1 MAKNWL
7 SIRVELLHGCGL
19 VMDPPP
25 GRVMLVGPRHTF
37 GDLAEAI
44 DAAYARWDLS
54 HLHLFELPDGR
65 RVGEASDD
73 DWGLETVDESA
84 LRVAET
90 LAEGDAFEYVFDL
103 GDRWAHRCTVESKAV
118 DPLESYG
125 IVPST
130 PVPTWG
136 WGWIPDQYGRRTAHG
151 DEEE

>member
-7 SIRVELLHGCGL
+7 SIRVELLHGGGL
-19 VMDPPP
+19 EMDPPP

-44 DAAYARWDLS
+44 DAAFARWDLS

-65 RVGEASDD
+65 SVGEAGDD

-90 LAEGDAFEYVFDL
+90 LSEGDVFEYVFDL
-103 GDRWAHRCTVESKAV
+103 GDSWTHRCAVESKAV
-118 DPLESYG
+118 DPLEAYG
-125 IVPST
+125 IVPSK

-136 WGWIPDQYGRRTAHG
+136 WGWIPDQYGRRTADSDNG
-151 DEEE
+151 E